1 MWSALS
7 LYFFV
12 YPNAEN
18 ISSLV
23 ALQPQRY
30 QVGLQSEMKLD
41 IYIKKCS
48 HSKIITNK
56 GYIFS

>member
-41 IYIKKCS
+41 IYIKNAVTAK
-48 HSKIITNK
+48 
-56 GYIFS
+56 